1 VNRNPTSIKTDKE
14 VLRQIKP
21 SVESIQIPDS
31 EGGLDLGQAW
41 SVIRRKI
48 FLIIAITASV
58 TALSA
63 VKAIK
68 EKPIYSSKFEILTKA
83 VTAENEVVSSVPQ
96 TLGNQQQ
103 DDKNTTLTSDKTK
116 IKVLLSPAI
125 LFPVV
130 KRLQSKHPELS
141 YYTLSKNLVVES
153 KEPNVITASYQEINS
168 ALVKDV
174 MNGISQAYLK
184 YSLEDRQKDFRQG
197 IIFVNQQI
205 PRLES
210 QVYKQQAKLQK
221 LRIAYNF
228 IEPEAQAEQYA
239 SQASSISQSMS
250 EVRIKLDET
259 RLLHKGLKDELAR
272 QPVESAS
279 SSALDGNQR
288 YQKLLAQVSDIDTKL
303 TQDLEVFEEDN
314 PRIKALRGQRQKL
327 VLLLQREANQVE
339 YGVSSQI
346 RELDNRKQALAQS
359 SELLNQKIRQ
369 LSIVTGQY
377 ADIQRE
383 LKIAIDNLNQFLAKR
398 EGLRIESAQQQVPW
412 QLLTP
417 PGEPE
422 AAINGLKRTLA
433 LGMILGILLGIGT
446 ALVVDKLSDVIHS
459 SKEIKDLT
467 KLPILGIIPFNPY
480 LEKFTSLKE
489 LNLRLP
495 FAFSGFELND
505 EHTHTSER
513 ELNLIFLEA
522 FRSAYV
528 NIRLIS
534 PDKPVRSIVV
544 SSPASGHGKTTT
556 AINLAIVAAAMG
568 QRVLLIDADLR
579 RPMLHQRMS
588 LTSMIGL
595 TDLISENLDLPSVVE
610 QTSWEKNLFVLPA
623 GTVPPDPTR
632 ILSSQAMQKL
642 VTQSREHFDLVIF
655 DTSPLLGLAD
665 PYLLSSLADGILM
678 VVPLG
683 QLKRSI
689 FLQTL
694 EALDVS
700 GTPVLGIIANS
711 SKERPVNHYSTYRS

>member
-1 VNRNPTSIKTDKE
+1 VNNGPLSIKTDKE
-14 VLRQIKP
+14 VLHQTKP

-31 EGGLDLGQAW
+31 EGGLNLGQVW

-48 FLIIAITASV
+48 FLILAITASV

-68 EKPIYSSKFEILTKA
+68 EKPTYSSGFEILTKA
-83 VTAENEVVSSVPQ
+83 VTAENEVISSVPQ
-96 TLGNQQQ
+96 TLGNQE
-103 DDKNTTLTSDKTK
+103 DEKNNTLTSDKTK
-116 IKVLLSPAI
+116 IKVLLSPVV
-125 LFPVV
+125 LLPVV
-130 KRLQSKHPELS
+130 KRLQSKYPDFN
-141 YYTLSKNLVVES
+141 YYTLVKNLVIES
-153 KEPNVITASYQEINS
+153 KEPNVITASYQEANYD
-168 ALVKDV
+168 LVKDV
-174 MNGISQAYLK
+174 MNGVSKAYLK

-210 QVYKQQAKLQK
+210 QVYKQQSKLQK

-239 SQASSISQSMS
+239 TQASSISQSIS
-250 EVRIKLDET
+250 EVRIKYDET
-259 RLLHKGLKDELAR
+259 RLLYKSLKDELAR

-279 SSALDGNQR
+279 SSALDANPR

-303 TQDLEVFEEDN
+303 TQDLEVFEENN
-314 PRIKALRGQRQKL
+314 PRIQALRGQRQNL
-327 VLLLQREANQVE
+327 VLLLQREAKQVE
-339 YGVSSQI
+339 YGISTQI
-346 RELDNRKQALAQS
+346 KELDNRKQALSQS

-412 QLLTP
+412 QLLAP
-417 PGEPE
+417 PGKPK
-422 AAINGLKRTLA
+422 ALINGLTRTLV
-433 LGMILGILLGIGT
+433 LGMVLGILLGIGT

-489 LNLRLP
+489 LNLRVP
-495 FAFSGFELND
+495 FGGFELNGD
-505 EHTHTSER
+505 RVQPSER
-513 ELNLIFLEA
+513 ELNLVFLEA

-534 PDKPVRSIVV
+534 PDKPIRSIVV
-544 SSPASGHGKTTT
+544 SSPASGNGKTTA
-556 AINLAIVAAAMG
+556 AINLAIVAAGMG
-568 QRVLLIDADLR
+568 QRVLLIEADLR
-579 RPMLHQRMS
+579 RPMLYQRMN
-588 LTSMIGL
+588 LTSMFGL
-595 TDLISENLDLPSVVE
+595 TDLISENLDLSSVIE

-642 VTQSREHFDLVIF
+642 AMQGREQFDLVIF
-655 DTSPLLGLAD
+655 DSSPLLGLAD

-683 QLKRSI
+683 HLKRSV
-689 FLQTL
+689 FLQAL

-711 SKERPVNHYSTYRS
+711 SKEPSVNHYSSYHRS